1 MNLMQMSSDPKESP
15 SRGNEVRD
23 AEQSEAFGLIEKLN
37 NQDIFSL
44 IFLHFL
50 SQPGAAVL
58 HEKGS

>member
-1 MNLMQMSSDPKESP
+1 MSSDPEESP

-23 AEQSEAFGLIEKLN
+23 TEQSEAFGLIEKLN

-44 IFLHFL
+44 IFLPFL
-50 SQPGAAVL
+50 SQPSAAVL